1 MSKPRAVQWLEDQTG
16 QSIDVA
22 PEPVGVQERHLS
34 VRLTSD
40 LAAGLDALASERG
53 LTVSQLVRELLND
66 AVRHRASVAAM
77 DGRALAERLA
87 ADVAEVQRR
96 LAADTN
102 RRKPPRYGAYELISP
117 CRIRSEYPSVEECP

>member
-16 QSIDVA
+16 QSIDVT
-22 PEPVGVQERHLS
+22 PEAVGAQERHLS

-40 LAAGLDALASERG
+40 LARGLDTLASERG

-66 AVRHRASVAAM
+66 AVRQRASVAAM
-77 DGRALAERLA
+77 DGRALSERLA

-96 LAADTN
+96 LA
-102 RRKPPRYGAYELISP
+102 G
-117 CRIRSEYPSVEECP
+117 

>member
-16 QSIDVA
+16 QSIDVT
-22 PEPVGVQERHLS
+22 PELVRVQDRHLS

-53 LTVSQLVRELLND
+53 LTVSQLVRELLNE
-66 AVRHRASVAAM
+66 AVRQRASVAAM
-77 DGRALAERLA
+77 DGRALSERLA

-96 LAADTN
+96 LA
-102 RRKPPRYGAYELISP
+102 G
-117 CRIRSEYPSVEECP
+117 

>member
-22 PEPVGVQERHLS
+22 PEAVGVQERHLS

-96 LAADTN
+96 LA
-102 RRKPPRYGAYELISP
+102 G
-117 CRIRSEYPSVEECP
+117 